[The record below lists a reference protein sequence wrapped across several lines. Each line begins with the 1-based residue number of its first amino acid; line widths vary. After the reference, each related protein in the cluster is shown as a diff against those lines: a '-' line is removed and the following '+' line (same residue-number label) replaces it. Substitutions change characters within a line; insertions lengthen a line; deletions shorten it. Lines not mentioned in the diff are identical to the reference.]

1 MIAVELV
8 RTGIFAVFVY
18 VLVCFSFVW
27 VETKISYG
35 VTSSVVTSIREE
47 VIRNN
52 LIKVGFLFNDYE
64 KDLFFQIALVKNGK
78 NVLGGI
84 GSDDFW
90 LKRINRII
98 YADEREQVPFAE
110 VVFTID
116 LRKAYFVSFIISI
129 FITFIYS
136 MLMKSQKKREI
147 KKLQEKLEKEKI
159 FELKKQAQEFVHD
172 IRSPLVSLELALAQ
186 LDASSMNSREIGVM
200 NRSVIRIKEIGNRF
214 VENQEINQDWVEL
227 IVVAKEMRDLIQ
239 DKIAELSINI
249 QLEIDNS
256 AENCKVLASRDLF
269 KRMISNLINNSYE
282 AIKNTGKKPEIQL
295 SLKVINDQVVFT
307 LEDNGVGFPE
317 KMLKNKEFNPL
328 TTKNTGKGIG
338 LSTAYSN
345 LVKWGGKLNIDNKN
359 EGAIVRV
366 YLKNYEDY
374 QVVLIDDDEL
384 NRMIWE
390 REARK
395 INIDFFSY
403 EDYSDE
409 VGNKINTKNS
419 LIYLDSNLGHDK
431 KGEDLIEQIK
441 LAAKVDVCFFIE
453 TGNEKSK
460 YKNFANISG
469 VSNKKPNWIT

>member
-1 MIAVELV
+1 MSAVELV

-18 VLVCFSFVW
+18 VIVCFSFVW
-27 VETKISYG
+27 VETKISYSI
-35 VTSSVVTSIREE
+35 TSSVVTSIREE

-147 KKLQEKLEKEKI
+147 KKIQEKLEKEKI

-172 IRSPLVSLELALAQ
+172 IKSPLVSLELALAQ
-186 LDASSMNSREIGVM
+186 LDAKAINPSEVGVM
-200 NRSVIRIKEIGNRF
+200 HRSIIRIKEIGNRF

-227 IVVAKEMRDLIQ
+227 IIVTKEMRDLVQ
-239 DKIAELSINI
+239 DKIAELSIDI
-249 QLEIDNS
+249 KLEIDNS

-269 KRMISNLINNSYE
+269 KRMLSNLLNNSYE
-282 AIKNTGKKPEIQL
+282 AARSTGKKPEIQL
-295 SLKVINDQVVFT
+295 SLKVENDHVVFT
-307 LEDNGVGFPE
+307 LEDNGMGFPE
-317 KMLKNKEFNPL
+317 KMLKNIEFNPL

-338 LSTAYSN
+338 LSTAHSN
-345 LVKWGGKLNIDNKN
+345 LVRWGGQLSIENKN
-359 EGAIVRV
+359 NGARV
-366 YLKNYEDY
+366 QFFLKNYEGY
-374 QVVLIDDDEL
+374 QIVLIDDDEL

-395 INIDFFSY
+395 INVEFASY

-409 VGNKINTKNS
+409 VANKINTKNS
-419 LIYLDSNLGHDK
+419 IIYLDSNLGGDK

-441 LAAKVDVCFFIE
+441 VAAKVDVCFFIE
-453 TGNEKSK
+453 TGNDKSK
-460 YKNFANISG
+460 YKNIANISG
-469 VSNKKPNWIT
+469 VSSKKPNWII